1 MIRVYRGDLAVVG
14 GGVWLCLVGGEDSFL
29 GILLAHTTS
38 YYGKSDTAT
47 FNINWEFKNSYEKK
61 VLFLKGRTES
71 RVKEINNNIIIT
83 LITTDQLS
91 NELKQHLEKF
101 KQELMETDFV

>member
-29 GILLAHTTS
+29 GILLAYVG
-38 YYGKSDTAT
+38 YYGKPNTAI
-47 FNINWEFKNSYEKK
+47 FDISWEFKNSYEEKA
-61 VLFLKGRTES
+61 LFTKGRTES
-71 RVKEINNNIIIT
+71 RIKKINNSMIVT